1 MAKHSY
7 VGIFGVSKQAE
18 NIIARFGNPYKLSKA
33 LALAATVYRNPAY
46 YRKPSVVY
54 RWAYPKS
61 RGGCD
66 GAIPST
72 AIPGI
77 IAAAKLVGIYLTDRE
92 LRP

>member
-1 MAKHSY
+1 MKTSY
-7 VGIFGVSKQAE
+7 AGTFGASKQAE

-33 LALAATVYRNPAY
+33 LAMAANIYGNPAF
-46 YRKPSVVY
+46 YRKPSVIY
-54 RWAYPKS
+54 RWAYPKA

-77 IAAAKLVGIYLTDRE
+77 VAAAKIVGLYLTDKE